1 MRTPGVSKGIFSAA
15 GNRWRPGLPVALF
28 ILLASIY
35 MLTWSGR
42 INSQDARL
50 MLNASSS
57 LVRFGDMRAD
67 LAAGETPP
75 APGKL
80 ATEQGVRSLPEIQVE
95 PLQPL
100 LAAPLY
106 WLALHVPGAGLAH
119 GVYLFNVLVCA
130 AAGSLMFLYSRRLG
144 YSEAAA
150 VLAALALGLATIVW
164 TYSDSF
170 FQAPLAMLFILL
182 AACQLEQLRE
192 GGRRRP
198 AAVLMAALTLLLM
211 PFARHSTLLA
221 LPALVIIAVPTVD
234 LRPATRRW
242 LLPAIPVAVVLM
254 PVLLILLLQ
263 NSSIL
268 QHLPGLPDWI
278 GPGHY
283 AGVIHSYLLSPG
295 GSLWGTS
302 PVLLLALPGAWL
314 LWRAGKRRHVLAA
327 LVLVATFALVFAWW
341 QGVHWFGGLS
351 WPPRFLI
358 PVVPLVLLTAMPVLE
373 RLTQSSRSRWLL
385 PAVALLAAGSLWV
398 QLGAISLP
406 WEVYGHALP
415 PEAGGHG
422 DWSGGLNLL
431 RWMRWI
437 VIPGLWSSMAWD
449 FAWIRT
455 GTLTWPLLFGGSALY
470 AAWRIRRHFGV
481 AGVAGARA
489 PRLTTLL
496 HLAGMLALMFAGL
509 ALLPPDPLYDAPN
522 EALDG
527 LLQRLGRESAAD
539 DIVLLSDLELER
551 YLANYGKL
559 TRPRLVSLPFHPGE
573 KGSPEQAATIVSDNP
588 EVLLHASA
596 AQQITA
602 LANSRDRIWLLAAN
616 SPWLPWAVR
625 PVERYM
631 ARNYYPLRE
640 IESGPRARLLEYDT
654 TPAPDPLV
662 PGVPDWRASLRYG
675 EHIRL
680 TGYSLPRGQQLKP
693 GDSLPVTLF
702 WHSDAPLEHSWT
714 VAWFLA
720 APGSPPALQGW
731 DSAPQ
736 AGFAPTSGWTRGVTQ
751 LDNRAMRL
759 PHTLPAGDYQILVVL
774 YRMDEAGGIVRL
786 PVRGADTRDGYVG
799 VLPTR
804 LQVGQGD

>member
-119 GVYLFNVLVCA
+119 SVYLFNVLVSA

-170 FQAPLAMLFILL
+170 FQAPLALLFILL

-234 LRPATRRW
+234 LRPATGRW
-242 LLPAIPVAVVLM
+242 LIPVIPVAVVLM

-302 PVLLLALPGAWL
+302 PILLLALPGAWL

-327 LVLVATFALVFAWW
+327 LALVATFALVFAWW

-496 HLAGMLALMFAGL
+496 HLTGMLALMFAGL
-509 ALLPPDPLYDAPN
+509 ALLPRTRSMMRPTRRWTGCCN
-522 EALDG
+522 GSGRKALRMT
-527 LLQRLGRESAAD
+527 LSCSA
-539 DIVLLSDLELER
+539 IWNLSDTLPITGNWWGR
-551 YLANYGKL
+551 VWSACHFIPVKRGARNRRRRSFPTIRKCCYMPA
-559 TRPRLVSLPFHPGE
+559 RPSRSLPWQTP
-573 KGSPEQAATIVSDNP
+573 AIVSGCWQP
-588 EVLLHASA
+588 
-596 AQQITA
+596 
-602 LANSRDRIWLLAAN
+602 
-616 SPWLPWAVR
+616 
-625 PVERYM
+625 
-631 ARNYYPLRE
+631 
-640 IESGPRARLLEYDT
+640 
-654 TPAPDPLV
+654 
-662 PGVPDWRASLRYG
+662 
-675 EHIRL
+675 
-680 TGYSLPRGQQLKP
+680 
-693 GDSLPVTLF
+693 
-702 WHSDAPLEHSWT
+702 T
-714 VAWFLA
+714 V
-720 APGSPPALQGW
+720 PGSPGRCDRLNATWHGTTIPCVKSRAGR
-731 DSAPQ
+731 APVCWNTIRRRRRTRWSLECQ
-736 AGFAPTSGWTRGVTQ
+736 TGAPVCVTANTSG
-751 LDNRAMRL
+751 
-759 PHTLPAGDYQILVVL
+759 
-774 YRMDEAGGIVRL
+774 
-786 PVRGADTRDGYVG
+786 
-799 VLPTR
+799 
-804 LQVGQGD
+804 